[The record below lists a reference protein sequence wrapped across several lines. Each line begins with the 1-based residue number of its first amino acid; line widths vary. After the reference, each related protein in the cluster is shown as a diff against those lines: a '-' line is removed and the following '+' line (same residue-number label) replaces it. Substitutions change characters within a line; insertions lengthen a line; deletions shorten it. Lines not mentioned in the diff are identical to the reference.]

1 VHRPDDRAVWEV
13 LNRPAPRR
21 LFVSSSL
28 EQFAATVEVVAA
40 RFPFYDD
47 QDDDQ
52 GAIRAS
58 EDLADLIRAID
69 AEAVV
74 PDRFWST
81 FLDDV
86 TIGDFPPR

>member
-1 VHRPDDRAVWEV
+1 LNHRRRDGRHRSGGGCPPRGIARA
-13 LNRPAPRR
+13 
-21 LFVSSSL
+21 
-28 EQFAATVEVVAA
+28 
-40 RFPFYDD
+40 
-47 QDDDQ
+47 
-52 GAIRAS
+52 AIRAS